1 MVSLTASEVF
11 PPKLKSGISA
21 CLRKRAQSL
30 VDAHSSPHLRHD
42 LPHGRVQCEVRDQI
56 SVCVQVYKLYTP
68 KPVLLG
74 CIPKVIALLRREPT
88 PLGDRP

>member
-11 PPKLKSGISA
+11 PPKFESGISA

-30 VDAHSSPHLRHD
+30 VDAHSSPHV
-42 LPHGRVQCEVRDQI
+42 PHGRVQSEVRDQI